1 MKFIYIDYYQAHWL
15 YPKPPELHG
24 HWINVILFVWSG
36 SSILEAD
43 KAFEAKLGY
52 APDKKKNVGC
62 RIFKDEENP
71 LTYLG

>member
-15 YPKPPELHG
+15 KPLAGELHG
-24 HWINVILFVWSG
+24 HWVNKVLFIWSG

-62 RIFKDEENP
+62 RILQDDELP
-71 LTYLG
+71 LLYLG